1 MPRPQRTDYAAVEKA
16 VGKWP
21 WRLDWIRASAGKVE
35 LSKKTT
41 MLLALIVFE
50 GYELFPAHEPRK
62 KRNKHS

>member
-1 MPRPQRTDYAAVEKA
+1 VEKA

-21 WRLDWIRASAGKVE
+21 WRLDWIHASAGKVE